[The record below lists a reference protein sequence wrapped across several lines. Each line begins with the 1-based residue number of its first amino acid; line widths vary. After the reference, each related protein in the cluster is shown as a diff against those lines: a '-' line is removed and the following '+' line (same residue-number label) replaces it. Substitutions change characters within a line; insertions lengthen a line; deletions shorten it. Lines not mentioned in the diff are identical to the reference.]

1 MDISIEGVNDRF
13 AIVSSTGNG
22 IVAAWIP
29 VRTLYCLP
37 YFIFQPVLSPV
48 FVTDSLFVRIANG
61 NYMELFISQQ
71 WQQLSYT
78 LRTTPNVC
86 QCNFIAGCNITASSE
101 HMPWKNCESDRRRC
115 GHFDKFPPRD
125 PRCL

>member
-29 VRTLYCLP
+29 VRTLYGLP
-37 YFIFQPVLSPV
+37 YFIFQPVLSQV

-61 NYMELFISQQ
+61 NYMELIISQQ

-78 LRTTPNVC
+78 LRTTPNVS
-86 QCNFIAGCNITASSE
+86 QCNFIAGGNIPASSE
-101 HMPWKNCESDRRRC
+101 HLPCKDWEPDRGRC
-115 GHFDKFPPRD
+115 GD
-125 PRCL
+125 L